1 MSMGIV
7 TVFLLPIWQLDEVE
21 WVSKG
26 PYAEAQ
32 QPQGSFLPLA
42 VLGRRFVNDHL
53 VQVE

>member
-1 MSMGIV
+1 MG
-7 TVFLLPIWQLDEVE
+7 FSLPIWQRDEVK

-26 PYAEAQ
+26 LYAEAQ
-32 QPQGSFLPLA
+32 QPQGSFLSSA